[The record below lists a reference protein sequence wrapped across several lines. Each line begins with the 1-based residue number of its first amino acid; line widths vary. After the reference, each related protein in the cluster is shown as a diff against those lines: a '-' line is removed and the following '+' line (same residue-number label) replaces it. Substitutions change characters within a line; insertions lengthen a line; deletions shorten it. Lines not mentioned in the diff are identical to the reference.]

1 MNNGNEKAELS
12 IHVIISASK
21 YAQTKTKQN
30 IMFENK
36 GEAVAEY
43 TTFRWIIISA
53 GLGTTQDNMLLTR
66 RKEFEVYFIE
76 ESDVEKKSVREIF
89 KVAIKIDNK
98 HHHQIPTKFNLKKS
112 CHVLAWI

>member
-1 MNNGNEKAELS
+1 
-12 IHVIISASK
+12 
-21 YAQTKTKQN
+21 
-30 IMFENK
+30 
-36 GEAVAEY
+36 
-43 TTFRWIIISA
+43 
-53 GLGTTQDNMLLTR
+53 MLLTR

-98 HHHQIPTKFNLKKS
+98 HHHQISTKFNLKKS